1 MINNKYIF
9 IYDFMNEFVYLL
21 KILNIFRNKN
31 NIINLMNMIFPLLI
45 INMRKVYVIND
56 FNLKKKVEELGYRC
70 EVMESNIEDY
80 DKAIIV
86 KIRNPS
92 EYMFYEKLKEHFK
105 NKNKILYIV
114 FSPEVG
120 YVSERPKGYYVKV
133 AHSTDFT
140 EKESAFMYALMRN
153 TMTKGVCIDL
163 NITRATYSSY
173 CKKLCTKVGA
183 KDVFELKLWALLN
196 IKN

>member
-31 NIINLMNMIFPLLI
+31 NI
-45 INMRKVYVIND
+45 IND

-92 EYMFYEKLKEHFK
+92 EYLFYEKLKEHFK

-114 FSPEVG
+114 FSPEVD
-120 YVSERPKGYYVKV
+120 YVS
-133 AHSTDFT
+133 
-140 EKESAFMYALMRN
+140 
-153 TMTKGVCIDL
+153 
-163 NITRATYSSY
+163 
-173 CKKLCTKVGA
+173 
-183 KDVFELKLWALLN
+183 
-196 IKN
+196 

>member
-1 MINNKYIF
+1 
-9 IYDFMNEFVYLL
+9 
-21 KILNIFRNKN
+21 
-31 NIINLMNMIFPLLI
+31 MNMIFPLLI

-173 CKKLCTKVGA
+173 CKKLCLKIGVKNAT
-183 KDVFELKLWALLN
+183 ELRRWAFIS
-196 IKN
+196 IK